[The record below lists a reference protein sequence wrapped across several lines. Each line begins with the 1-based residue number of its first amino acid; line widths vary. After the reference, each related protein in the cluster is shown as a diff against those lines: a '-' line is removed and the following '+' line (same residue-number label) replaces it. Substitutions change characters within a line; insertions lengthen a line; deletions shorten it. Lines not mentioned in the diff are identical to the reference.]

1 MFSVS
6 IDGLRSNATAS
17 VNDLSS
23 TIKKVLE
30 EIDDEDLAAELIEK
44 FNDTASMV
52 GCFNCVYD
60 DGNEKDFN
68 NLSDL
73 KINMIDDEEGW

>member
-1 MFSVS
+1 MVSVS
-6 IDGLRSNATAS
+6 MDGLRKNATAS
-17 VNDLSS
+17 VNDLSR

-52 GCFNCVYD
+52 GCFNCIYD
-60 DGNEKDFN
+60 DKNETDFN

-73 KINMIDDEEGW
+73 KIEKIEDEEG